1 MFLNT
6 RGVNGRGPSNS
17 IASPGVSAIFG
28 GASVPQSRPETAPV
42 RSSVP
47 SNGNTQDTVSLNRYT
62 PTYKSSAFAHTEYQ
76 PPLRT
81 TDSAADR
88 ILRSTGT
95 AIEDYGRRDVLPK
108 REELYSSSPLAKRAA
123 EEAWAKWAYGDELR
137 KQIEEANQRDKQRKL
152 EQRQAGVNEWTTTL

>member
-1 MFLNT
+1 MYLNH

-28 GASVPQSRPETAPV
+28 GASMPQSRPETAPV
-42 RSSVP
+42 WSSVQT
-47 SNGNTQDTVSLNRYT
+47 NGNSQDTTSLNRYT

-76 PPLRT
+76 PPLWT
-81 TDSAADR
+81 PDSAADR

-95 AIEDYGRRDVLPK
+95 NIEDYGRRDVLPK
-108 REELYSSSPLAKRAA
+108 REELYQSSPLAKWAA
-123 EEAWAKWAYGDELR
+123 EEAWAKRQYGDELR

-152 EQRQAGVNEWTTTL
+152 E